1 VPRPD
6 RPGIRPRRRAKRR
19 VRGMVPWH
27 IYTQM
32 QVQHVIFS
40 VVRGTA
46 RGSGFPSVGNVLH
59 DDRQRSRWS
68 LIRLPRTIVPIWRSN
83 EADASM
89 RDGNGRIRRIDG
101 VL

>member
-1 VPRPD
+1 MPRPD
-6 RPGIRPRRRAKRR
+6 RPGIRPRRLAQRR
-19 VRGMVPWH
+19 VRGTVPWH

-40 VVRGTA
+40 VAVETA
-46 RGSGFPSVGNVLH
+46 RGTGFSPVGNVLH
-59 DDRQRSRWS
+59 HDRQRGRWS
-68 LIRLPRTIVPIWRSN
+68 LIRLPRTIAPIWRSN

-89 RDGNGRIRRIDG
+89 RDGNGRIRRIGG